1 MTINNIKLLFIL
13 SLFYIVGCNSSILDD
28 PSISIKYKVEEP
40 SFVKLVLINSY
51 DTEIATLVD
60 EQQPA
65 GNHEVSFGINDLA
78 EGIYFYTLE
87 LRGESG
93 SYSKSTKHL
102 LLIK

>member
-1 MTINNIKLLFIL
+1 MKTVKIFINIAMLLLI
-13 SLFYIVGCNSSILDD
+13 SCNSSILDD
-28 PSISIKYKVEEP
+28 PSTVIKFTVPETGH
-40 SFVKLVLINSY
+40 VKLEVENSY
-51 DTEIATLVD
+51 NTLIATLVD
-60 EQQPA
+60 EEKSP
-65 GNHEVSFGINDLA
+65 GVYEVSFDASNLA